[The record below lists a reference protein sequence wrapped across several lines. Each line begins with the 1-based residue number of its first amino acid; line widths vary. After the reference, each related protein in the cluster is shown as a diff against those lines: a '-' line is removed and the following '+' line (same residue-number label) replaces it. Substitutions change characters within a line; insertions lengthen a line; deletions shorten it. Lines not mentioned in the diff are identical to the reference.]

1 MKRFLAVVFLAALGA
16 GLYVY
21 MQDDRSKH
29 IRTEM
34 SALIGDMEIKEEWKQ
49 DAQALFDTV
58 HRKAFE
64 AALDVTKR
72 LGQKFDDDTYYDKV
86 FEMMQ
91 QRARDEGKGE
101 LADKLEEQKVLFA
114 LNVTEK

>member
-1 MKRFLAVVFLAALGA
+1 MKRFVALVCLAALGA
-16 GLYVY
+16 GLYVFL
-21 MQDDRSKH
+21 QDDRSKH

-34 SALIGDMEIKEEWKQ
+34 SALIGDMQIKEEWKQ
-49 DAQALFDTV
+49 EAQALFDMV

-91 QRARDEGKGE
+91 QRARDEGKID
-101 LADKLEEQKVLFA
+101 LADKLAEQKGLFS